1 MRLLILTGLALPFLS
16 GCVPRLI
23 VKQCPP
29 IPKSL
34 VTQCVMTRDIVTNA
48 DLARAYLDAL
58 ECLDEQNLK
67 LAAIAELSLCQ
78 SQ

>member
-1 MRLLILTGLALPFLS
+1 
-16 GCVPRLI
+16 V
-23 VKQCPP
+23 V
-29 IPKSL
+29 
-34 VTQCVMTRDIVTNA
+34 TRDIVTNA

-58 ECLDEQNLK
+58 ECVDEQNLK